1 MHSAIIFELMAGAHA
16 FFGIGALLVDPLP
29 FYPTAELPLSKIDDY
44 CYNTTY
50 KPLTID
56 YS

>member
-1 MHSAIIFELMAGAHA
+1 MAGAHA
-16 FFGIGALLVDPLP
+16 FFGIGALLVDL
-29 FYPTAELPLSKIDDY
+29 LPLCPADELLLYKIENY

-50 KPLTID
+50 KPLTIA

>member
-1 MHSAIIFELMAGAHA
+1 MHSSVICELMAGAHA

-29 FYPTAELPLSKIDDY
+29 LYPTAELPLSKTGDY

-50 KPLTID
+50 KPLTIA